1 MGNIAIRL
9 NPQKLTNPDLDIRY
23 ALPDLV
29 NEHTGSR
36 IRDDGYD
43 YDTES
48 DNTLIVY
55 LSCARPILDVEE
67 VISILRDHEV
77 CGNKVLDSVV
87 IGISD
92 DSRNFQIVHPDGGG
106 EFVVTDW

>member
-1 MGNIAIRL
+1 MGHIAIRL

-29 NEHTGSR
+29 NEHTGDR
-36 IRDDGYD
+36 VKDDGYD
-43 YDTES
+43 YDSDT

-55 LSCARPILDVEE
+55 LACAGPAADVQE
-67 VISILRDHEV
+67 VIRILRDHEV
-77 CGNKVLDSVV
+77 CGNKVLDSAV

-92 DSRNFQIVHPDGGG
+92 DSRNFKIVHPDGGG
-106 EFVVTDW
+106 EFTVTDW